1 MFKFICKIYTLMH
14 SDKLKFNIIIVEYV
28 VLSPRPLPNSFS
40 KGKDKCS
47 RNCAEYSI
55 FCAWYQNTL
64 LIQIYLYWKKN
75 VSNIYINTLGMIL
88 VIALVSM
95 MSYRNLYFPFFL
107 IKSKYQSSETETTW
121 GSLFRLRILKIIVW
135 SLSDHCLLQQMSVEW
150 ILREMNFDELMTQ
163 NKCS

>member
-1 MFKFICKIYTLMH
+1 MQSNRYSAPGTKTHCLYKFIFTEKKCFKYIQKYTRYDFGDSL
-14 SDKLKFNIIIVEYV
+14 SVNDAIQKFI
-28 VLSPRPLPNSFS
+28 FS
-40 KGKDKCS
+40 
-47 RNCAEYSI
+47 
-55 FCAWYQNTL
+55 
-64 LIQIYLYWKKN
+64 
-75 VSNIYINTLGMIL
+75 
-88 VIALVSM
+88 
-95 MSYRNLYFPFFL
+95 FFL

>member
-1 MFKFICKIYTLMH
+1 MQSIRYSAPGTKTHCLYKFIFT
-14 SDKLKFNIIIVEYV
+14 E
-28 VLSPRPLPNSFS
+28 
-40 KGKDKCS
+40 
-47 RNCAEYSI
+47 
-55 FCAWYQNTL
+55 
-64 LIQIYLYWKKN
+64 KKN
-75 VSNIYINTLGMIL
+75 VSNIYKNTLGMIL